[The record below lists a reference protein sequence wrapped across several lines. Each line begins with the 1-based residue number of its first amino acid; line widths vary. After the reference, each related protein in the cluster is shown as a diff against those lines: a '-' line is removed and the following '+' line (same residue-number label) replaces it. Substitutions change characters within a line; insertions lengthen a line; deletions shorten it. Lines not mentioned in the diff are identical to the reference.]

1 MSENAKDTK
10 KQAALREQIEHH
22 PLWNYPPEERL
33 QHDREWQQLYLLV
46 FQFKEF
52 LSKIENRLEHTD
64 TNAMLQ
70 DEDTLLDARYT
81 RRSKLR
87 TKLDTLTFTES
98 MCKAVSKYDANSG
111 KPFLAYFDAIYANA
125 MHESVN
131 KQSMR
136 EQGDVRLTRG
146 EVDESKKESY
156 CDACVT
162 ALIHLMKY
170 TAPSTDDPK
179 AFCLDLIQLQLTLHL
194 TLYPNFVSSKFV
206 IACAALAELYP
217 LSAKEFA
224 KPVLQMAEK
233 FHSFNTFDLKQIG
246 FGRRRQVSDLPKCLQ
261 DLCLFFYSEISVYWS
276 LAVTAESNA
285 ERQLIAR
292 AAIKKASTL
301 AYLPCHA
308 DIDLKLLDLI
318 HIAYTDGI
326 QKSDLYRYDS
336 QTFNI
341 IISGET
347 GELLCK
353 YDES

>member
-1 MSENAKDTK
+1 M
-10 KQAALREQIEHH
+10 
-22 PLWNYPPEERL
+22 
-33 QHDREWQQLYLLV
+33 
-46 FQFKEF
+46 
-52 LSKIENRLEHTD
+52 TD
-64 TNAMLQ
+64 TERSMITLQ
-70 DEDTLLDARYT
+70 ELL
-81 RRSKLR
+81 RSTSVTVDQYK
-87 TKLDTLTFTES
+87 E
-98 MCKAVSKYDANSG
+98 
-111 KPFLAYFDAIYANA
+111 AIYFCVATDT
-125 MHESVN
+125 S
-131 KQSMR
+131 Q
-136 EQGDVRLTRG
+136 
-146 EVDESKKESY
+146 VDESKKESY

-326 QKSDLYRYDS
+326 QKSDALCFLPWWVSFLIVLVLTVMAALLLPSRHS
-336 QTFNI
+336 VCWARMLSTFCLLPVMI
-341 IISGET
+341 KSLGF
-347 GELLCK
+347 ELLAVSLPTAILNIGFCLLLSYLTAPVLLELIFVSYLYQK
-353 YDES
+353 

>member
-1 MSENAKDTK
+1 M
-10 KQAALREQIEHH
+10 
-22 PLWNYPPEERL
+22 
-33 QHDREWQQLYLLV
+33 
-46 FQFKEF
+46 
-52 LSKIENRLEHTD
+52 TD
-64 TNAMLQ
+64 TERSMIALQ
-70 DEDTLLDARYT
+70 EALISTSVTVDQYKE
-81 RRSKLR
+81 
-87 TKLDTLTFTES
+87 
-98 MCKAVSKYDANSG
+98 
-111 KPFLAYFDAIYANA
+111 AIYFCIATDT
-125 MHESVN
+125 S
-131 KQSMR
+131 
-136 EQGDVRLTRG
+136 L
-146 EVDESKKESY
+146 VDESKKESY

>member
-1 MSENAKDTK
+1 M
-10 KQAALREQIEHH
+10 
-22 PLWNYPPEERL
+22 
-33 QHDREWQQLYLLV
+33 
-46 FQFKEF
+46 
-52 LSKIENRLEHTD
+52 
-64 TNAMLQ
+64 
-70 DEDTLLDARYT
+70 
-81 RRSKLR
+81 
-87 TKLDTLTFTES
+87 
-98 MCKAVSKYDANSG
+98 
-111 KPFLAYFDAIYANA
+111 
-125 MHESVN
+125 
-131 KQSMR
+131 
-136 EQGDVRLTRG
+136 
-146 EVDESKKESY
+146 
-156 CDACVT
+156 
-162 ALIHLMKY
+162 
-170 TAPSTDDPK
+170 
-179 AFCLDLIQLQLTLHL
+179 
-194 TLYPNFVSSKFV
+194 
-206 IACAALAELYP
+206 
-217 LSAKEFA
+217 
-224 KPVLQMAEK
+224 
-233 FHSFNTFDLKQIG
+233 
-246 FGRRRQVSDLPKCLQ
+246 RRQMHFSLYHNPKCKKNESFKRPTVSDLPKCLQ

>member
-1 MSENAKDTK
+1 MNIFDKLKLPFAKK
-10 KQAALREQIEHH
+10 VKQVPVSWVEEGPEHYYVIH
-22 PLWNYPPEERL
+22 HLLFGYSDSTSVPNGYADIFSDAEVL
-33 QHDREWQQLYLLV
+33 LYFPGLYRYCLFIQSPQRIGV
-46 FQFKEF
+46 M
-52 LSKIENRLEHTD
+52 HMTD
-64 TNAMLQ
+64 TERSMITLQ
-70 DEDTLLDARYT
+70 ELL
-81 RRSKLR
+81 RSTSVTVDQYK
-87 TKLDTLTFTES
+87 E
-98 MCKAVSKYDANSG
+98 
-111 KPFLAYFDAIYANA
+111 AIYFCVATDT
-125 MHESVN
+125 S
-131 KQSMR
+131 Q
-136 EQGDVRLTRG
+136 
-146 EVDESKKESY
+146 VDESKKESY

>member
-125 MHESVN
+125 ME
-131 KQSMR
+131 
-136 EQGDVRLTRG
+136 
-146 EVDESKKESY
+146 
-156 CDACVT
+156 C
-162 ALIHLMKY
+162 I
-170 TAPSTDDPK
+170 
-179 AFCLDLIQLQLTLHL
+179 ITLHL

>member
-1 MSENAKDTK
+1 MTKEELLKRLHEILEIVGPDRAFEISENTNERKT
-10 KQAALREQIEHH
+10 
-22 PLWNYPPEERL
+22 LWIHQTPGE
-33 QHDREWQQLYLLV
+33 
-46 FQFKEF
+46 
-52 LSKIENRLEHTD
+52 
-64 TNAMLQ
+64 
-70 DEDTLLDARYT
+70 DEY
-81 RRSKLR
+81 
-87 TKLDTLTFTES
+87 
-98 MCKAVSKYDANSG
+98 
-111 KPFLAYFDAIYANA
+111 
-125 MHESVN
+125 
-131 KQSMR
+131 
-136 EQGDVRLTRG
+136 
-146 EVDESKKESY
+146 
-156 CDACVT
+156 
-162 ALIHLMKY
+162 
-170 TAPSTDDPK
+170 
-179 AFCLDLIQLQLTLHL
+179 LTLHL

>member
-1 MSENAKDTK
+1 MYYETYLYTERSMITLQEL
-10 KQAALREQIEHH
+10 LRSTSVTVDQ
-22 PLWNYPPEERL
+22 Y
-33 QHDREWQQLYLLV
+33 
-46 FQFKEF
+46 KEASYF
-52 LSKIENRLEHTD
+52 CVATD
-64 TNAMLQ
+64 TSQ
-70 DEDTLLDARYT
+70 
-81 RRSKLR
+81 
-87 TKLDTLTFTES
+87 
-98 MCKAVSKYDANSG
+98 
-111 KPFLAYFDAIYANA
+111 
-125 MHESVN
+125 
-131 KQSMR
+131 
-136 EQGDVRLTRG
+136 
-146 EVDESKKESY
+146 VDESKKESY

>member
-1 MSENAKDTK
+1 
-10 KQAALREQIEHH
+10 
-22 PLWNYPPEERL
+22 
-33 QHDREWQQLYLLV
+33 
-46 FQFKEF
+46 
-52 LSKIENRLEHTD
+52 
-64 TNAMLQ
+64 
-70 DEDTLLDARYT
+70 
-81 RRSKLR
+81 
-87 TKLDTLTFTES
+87 
-98 MCKAVSKYDANSG
+98 
-111 KPFLAYFDAIYANA
+111 
-125 MHESVN
+125 
-131 KQSMR
+131 
-136 EQGDVRLTRG
+136 
-146 EVDESKKESY
+146 
-156 CDACVT
+156 
-162 ALIHLMKY
+162 MKY

-246 FGRRRQVSDLPKCLQ
+246 FGRRRQVSDLPKYLQ

-301 AYLPCHA
+301 ACLPCHA

>member
-1 MSENAKDTK
+1 MPKVKLYAKIMMIAGTSFLLETTQYVLAIGRSDITDVLTNTVGGLLGLIVYLMV
-10 KQAALREQIEHH
+10 A
-22 PLWNYPPEERL
+22 RL
-33 QHDREWQQLYLLV
+33 IGNRI
-46 FQFKEF
+46 KA
-52 LSKIENRLEHTD
+52 NRLFSIL
-64 TNAMLQ
+64 AGI
-70 DEDTLLDARYT
+70 
-81 RRSKLR
+81 
-87 TKLDTLTFTES
+87 
-98 MCKAVSKYDANSG
+98 VS
-111 KPFLAYFDAIYANA
+111 
-125 MHESVN
+125 V
-131 KQSMR
+131 
-136 EQGDVRLTRG
+136 
-146 EVDESKKESY
+146 
-156 CDACVT
+156 
-162 ALIHLMKY
+162 
-170 TAPSTDDPK
+170 
-179 AFCLDLIQLQLTLHL
+179 TLHL